1 MTGGV
6 FLLDKAAGVTSRKA
20 AGSVAR
26 ALGFRKYGHCG
37 TLDPDATGLLV
48 VLLGRAT
55 RLAPYLS
62 GGTKD
67 YCFTAVFG
75 ISTDTLDT
83 SGQVTGTCD
92 CSRLTVKM
100 VDEALEGLTGTFQQR
115 TPLFSAVRV
124 GGRRGYNLA
133 RNGETPDMPFRT
145 VTVTN
150 WKRGDLDEGRM
161 ELSATVSPGTYVRAL
176 VRDLGEA
183 LGSCAAAE
191 GIRRTASGPFSLN
204 DAARGPEGPGGILSM
219 AEAAGR
225 VMGSL
230 ELSLEEAR
238 SVAHGG
244 DIYRDFTGT
253 AALLGPSGD
262 LIAIGKG
269 SEGSVHPSTVLSLP
283 EEIA

>member
-1 MTGGV
+1 LTGGV

-115 TPLFSAVRV
+115 APLFSAVRV
-124 GGRRGYNLA
+124 DGKRGYALA
-133 RNGETPDMPFRT
+133 RSGERPEMPSRT
-145 VTVTN
+145 VTVEN
-150 WKRGDLDEGRM
+150 WVRGDMLEGRM
-161 ELSATVSPGTYVRAL
+161 DLSATVSPGTYVRAL

-183 LGSCAAAE
+183 LGACAAAE
-191 GIRRTASGPFSLN
+191 HIRRTASGPFSLN
-204 DAARGPEGPGGILSM
+204 EAQGEHEGSGGFLTM

-225 VMGSL
+225 VMSSL
-230 ELSLEEAR
+230 ELTMEEAR
-238 SVAHGG
+238 SVAHGS
-244 DIYRDFTGT
+244 DISRDFTGN

-262 LIAIGKG
+262 LIAVGHG
-269 SEGSVHPSTVLSLP
+269 SEGSVHPSTVLVLP
-283 EEIA
+283 EELT

>member
-6 FLLDKAAGVTSRKA
+6 FLLEKAAGVTSRKA
-20 AGSVAR
+20 AGAVAR

-67 YCFTAVFG
+67 YSFTAVFG

-83 SGQVTGTCD
+83 SGEVTGTCD
-92 CSRLTVKM
+92 CSHLTGKM
-100 VDEALEGLTGTFQQR
+100 VDEALESLTGTFQQR
-115 TPLFSAVRV
+115 APLYSAVRV
-124 GGRRGYNLA
+124 DGKRGYALA
-133 RNGETPDMPFRT
+133 RNGETPEMPSRT

-150 WKRGDLDEGRM
+150 WKRGELAEGRM
-161 ELSATVSPGTYVRAL
+161 ALSATVSPGTYVRAL

-183 LGSCAAAE
+183 LGACAAAE

-204 DAARGPEGPGGILSM
+204 EASPDPCGSVSLLTM

-225 VMGSL
+225 VMGAV
-230 ELSLEEAR
+230 ELSMEEAR
-238 SVAHGG
+238 SAVHGN
-244 DIYRDFTGT
+244 DIPREFTGT

-262 LIAIGKG
+262 LIAIGSG
-269 SEGSVHPSTVLSLP
+269 SEGLVHPSTVLALP
-283 EEIA
+283 EELA